1 MTFDIVALCVQQPDP
16 TTTIT
21 ATFLP
26 VPLLVHE
33 LDTVGL
39 AGSAAPIPSSSRT
52 PLGSLGGAAAG
63 TTGEEPER
71 PRHRPRARRQ
81 RE

>member
-39 AGSAAPIPSSSRT
+39 AGSAAPHPVELTDTVGLAGWCRRRHDRGGTRKPASPSTSST
-52 PLGSLGGAAAG
+52 PA
-63 TTGEEPER
+63 
-71 PRHRPRARRQ
+71 
-81 RE
+81 